1 MSCWTWEGTIVW
13 CFLFL
18 MALSNAPF
26 LLGAVLPCF
35 PLSLIPLILFYFFH
49 LQLTGCTLSFAYW
62 AFNLKW
68 EPPTVHYSIDRF
80 FKLACTLFKVLSWA
94 SKAIWKDS
102 SVTTTLI
109 AKFEY
114 NLSNTLYRLPTSAL
128 LRGKLMP
135 LNKILESQAETHRWA
150 LEMMLKGFRCGYN

>member
-1 MSCWTWEGTIVW
+1 MRRYSSLTFSLSCGSFYCTFSSRR
-13 CFLFL
+13 CPCLFSFKL
-18 MALSNAPF
+18 N
-26 LLGAVLPCF
+26 
-35 PLSLIPLILFYFFH
+35 SLIFFFPF
-49 LQLTGCTLSFAYW
+49 QLTGCTLSFACW
-62 AFNLKW
+62 AFNLKL
-68 EPPTVHYSIDRF
+68 EPPTIHYSIDRF

-102 SVTTTLI
+102 LVTTTLT

-135 LNKILESQAETHRWA
+135 LNKILESQAGTHRWA
-150 LEMMLKGFRCGYN
+150 LEMMLKGFRCGDN